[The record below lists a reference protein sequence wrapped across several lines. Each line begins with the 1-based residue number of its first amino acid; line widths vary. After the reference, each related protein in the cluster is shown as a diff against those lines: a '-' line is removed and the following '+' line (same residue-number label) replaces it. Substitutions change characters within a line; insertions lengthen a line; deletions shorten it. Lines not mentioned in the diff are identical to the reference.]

1 MRGFASATALLLVG
15 ALLLGA
21 CAQSQ
26 DPLTGGSQG
35 TSGADGSAGPS
46 PSGGAA
52 GGRGPYADTIV
63 AALGGEVGF
72 MSNAATDAATE
83 QITSLIY
90 AGLYA
95 ADASMA
101 PVPNLAADMC
111 AVSDD
116 GLTWTCTLREGLTF
130 HNGEPITADDVAY
143 TFQLARSPNCTFAAS
158 ICSSIGP
165 VLASA
170 SVTDERTVVLQLV
183 TPFAPFALYGLAGTG
198 IESKAVIEAE
208 YAQFSGAA
216 QAVTTEV
223 LSQQSDQLSA
233 AVTAGDQAACTAL
246 IEAAEATIVGL
257 GGPLPARGA
266 YEFAGDFDECAYVGA
281 LQALIVNA
289 ATSLTLE
296 GIDAVAAAYRLLGFN
311 REPVGS
317 GPYRL
322 ETYDPGYGVTLSAF
336 PDWWDGEPAT
346 ATFSM
351 PIIADVDVAAQALAD
366 GEVDWVSGLSPAG
379 QETVEAGQPARV
391 LEYNGGGL
399 FALMYQMH
407 DGLEL
412 PDGTE
417 WQSVFHDRALRKA
430 VQYCIDK
437 PALVAAAIGQ
447 NGVPIETDVPPAS
460 WAFNPELA
468 PIERDVDAAVD
479 FIENQATV
487 HTWTRGA
494 DGIYVDENGER
505 LSAVVYVRTGQ
516 TDRIDFMNALAAQ
529 VAECG
534 IEIVL
539 QPHDFQTVLRPS
551 AMWPH
556 VAPGQP
562 APWDAYFAGFG
573 DTMDPDPSALLH
585 SSQCSSEERPAGS
598 NFICFENEELDRL
611 IESGLAETDV
621 AARAE
626 IYRQYQALIQ
636 AEQPYLLA
644 WSNVRVD
651 AVDGNMAYVDGEL
664 PEGTPTWEWQ
674 PHKLVIRQ
682 DTP

>member
-1 MRGFASATALLLVG
+1 MRRFPPVPAFLLAG

-21 CAQSQ
+21 CALSQ
-26 DPLTGGSQG
+26 NPAPSGLQA
-35 TSGADGSAGPS
+35 TSNADGSAAPS
-46 PSGGAA
+46 RNAGA
-52 GGRGPYADTIV
+52 GGGGPYADTIV

-72 MSNAATDAATE
+72 MSNAANDAATE

-111 AVSDD
+111 AVSEDR
-116 GLTWTCTLREGLTF
+116 LTWTCALREGLTF

-143 TFQLARSPNCTFAAS
+143 TFELARSANCTFAAS

-165 VLASA
+165 VLESA
-170 SVTDERTVVLQLV
+170 SVTDERTVAFKLV
-183 TPFAPFALYGLAGTG
+183 TPFAPFALYGLAGVG
-198 IESKAVIEAE
+198 IESKAVIEAA
-208 YAQFSGAA
+208 YAEFSAAA
-216 QAVTTEV
+216 QAVTVEALT
-223 LSQQSDQLSA
+223 QQADQLSA
-233 AVTAGDQAACTAL
+233 AVVAGDQAACAAL

-266 YEFAGDFDECAYVGA
+266 YEFAGDFDECAYIAA
-281 LQALIVNA
+281 LQALVVNA
-289 ATSLTLE
+289 ATSLGLE
-296 GIDAVAAAYRLLGFN
+296 GTDAVAAAYRLLGFN

-317 GPYRL
+317 GPYAL
-322 ETYDPGYGVTLSAF
+322 GTYDPGYGVTLTAF
-336 PDWWDGEPAT
+336 ADWWDGEPAT
-346 ATFSM
+346 ASISM

-366 GEVDWVSGLSPAG
+366 GEVDWVSGLSRAG
-379 QETVEAGQPARV
+379 REMVEAGQPATV

-407 DGLEL
+407 ESLDL

-417 WQSVFHDRALRKA
+417 WQGVFYDRALRKA

-437 PALVAAAIGQ
+437 PTLVAAATGQ
-447 NGVPIETDVPPAS
+447 SGVAIETDVPPAS
-460 WAFNPELA
+460 WAFNPELDA
-468 PIERDVDAAVD
+468 IERDVDAAVD

-516 TDRIDFMNALAAQ
+516 TDRIDFMTALAAQ

-585 SSQCSSEERPAGS
+585 SSQCSSDARPAGS
-598 NFICFENEELDRL
+598 NFICFENEELDLL

-664 PEGTPTWEWQ
+664 PEGTPTWDWQ
-674 PHKLVIRQ
+674 PHKLVIREG
-682 DTP
+682 TP